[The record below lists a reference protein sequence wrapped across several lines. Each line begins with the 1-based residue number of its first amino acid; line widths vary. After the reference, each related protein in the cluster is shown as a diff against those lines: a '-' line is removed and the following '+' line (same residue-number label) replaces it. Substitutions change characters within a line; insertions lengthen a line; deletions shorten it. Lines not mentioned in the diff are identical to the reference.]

1 MLTHF
6 HRMIIRLLP
15 GPFLGWLGTL
25 MFLLLMQFLI
35 RYLPDLVGKG
45 LPLGVIL
52 ELIVYNLAY
61 MLVLAVPMSA
71 LISTL
76 MTFGRLA
83 ETKAYVVIKGAGASL
98 PQLLWPVLL
107 IGLGLAG
114 GMWYFN
120 NQILP
125 EANFRARNL
134 WWDIRK
140 KKPGFEL
147 QEGVFYEGVNNYSI
161 LVQSIPPERPN
172 VLEDILIYD
181 YTEGSRK
188 RVDIKAREGRIEP
201 LGNGEKIDL
210 VLFDGEIHRRNKP
223 PSSRDPE
230 RYERL
235 AFSRHR
241 FRLDLSDFIFER
253 SDPSRTRRSDR
264 TMRTDEMIHIVDSLE
279 TSVAKEKQKLFEA
292 SMRLLRDTTTA
303 SPGEATPALP
313 SPTVAAETERPLSDR
328 PVLAGLRRGQQLEV
342 YDVAVMK
349 ARTART
355 QVDNAR
361 RAVKWQQEQAN
372 RYLVE
377 IHKKRSIALAC
388 LIFVLIGAPLGLSI
402 RRGGLGTAGA
412 LAIGLFLFFW
422 VTLVQGEKFADRNL
436 LTPWVG
442 MWAANL
448 ITLIAGT
455 WLVLYVTFDLR
466 ATPRLR
472 TRLAEWLRR
481 RRSGMRATMHESS

>member
-45 LPLGVIL
+45 LPFGVIF

-76 MTFGRLA
+76 MTFGKLA
-83 ETKAYVVIKGAGASL
+83 ETKAYAVIKGAGASL

-107 IGLGLAG
+107 IGLGLSA
-114 GMWYFN
+114 GMWHFN
-120 NQILP
+120 NVILP

-147 QEGVFYEGVNNYSI
+147 QPGVFYEGVNNYSI
-161 LVQSIPPERPN
+161 LVQSMPLDRPN

-235 AFSRHR
+235 SFMRHR
-241 FRLDLSDFIFER
+241 FRLDLADFIFER

-264 TMRTDEMIHIVDSLE
+264 TMRTDEMRFIVDSLQ
-279 TSVAKEKQKLFEA
+279 TSIAKEKRKLFEA
-292 SMRLLRDTTTA
+292 SMRLLSDTAAA
-303 SPGEATPALP
+303 SGDRTSALP
-313 SPTVAAETERPLSDR
+313 TPTADAPAALPPPQRSVLS
-328 PVLAGLRRGQQLEV
+328 GLRPGQQIEV
-342 YDVAVMK
+342 YDIAVMK

-355 QVDNAR
+355 EVDNAR

-412 LAIGLFLFFW
+412 LAVGLFLFFW
-422 VTLVQGEKFADRNL
+422 VTLVQGEKLADRNL

-448 ITLIAGT
+448 ITLVAAA
-455 WLVLYVTFDLR
+455 WLVFYVTFDLR

-472 TRLAEWLRR
+472 SRLADWFRR
-481 RRSGMRATMHESS
+481 RIGKSAAPTRS